1 MMPLR
6 PYQAGGVEFLRSRPR
21 SFLGDEPGLGK
32 SRQLIEASQGD
43 TLVVAPAMVLDGGT
57 WDEEIER
64 WADDP
69 SRFTTVSYS
78 GTTLREK
85 VGRGHRPSKTLI
97 PQVDRHW
104 DTLILDE
111 AHYVK
116 NGRATRTEAVVKI
129 ARKSD
134 RVMLASGT
142 PIPNWPQELF
152 TLLQILHPK
161 EAKPG
166 QRYGSRWR
174 WIEQWFDTRPNHYN
188 PRATDVVGLAGC
200 TEICG
205 ERPATDPCE
214 HYMAFAAENLDGVF
228 LQRLRDE
235 VLTDLPPLTE
245 QTIEVRMT
253 PEQGK
258 IYRQIKTKFAAMV
271 DDDPVVA
278 WSSAAKHVMLDRA
291 TTGIGVMMDEPTAK
305 HSGKLDRLRFDLE
318 QRDRP
323 TLVVAHYQASVEAA
337 AAVARETGRRAVT
350 VHGGISRSV
359 RGKAVQDFKDG
370 KVDVLVGSLETIAE
384 GLTLTQADMVIFL
397 EQSYK
402 PSRNQQA
409 LRRIHRLGQTR
420 PCVALNYVCVTER
433 GNPTIDGG
441 KRTLLQTKT
450 DLQMRTL
457 TAAQLLAVS

>member
-1 MMPLR
+1 MRVTEPQLR
-6 PYQAGGVEFLRSRPR
+6 TVLLAQAIEHADAEHALVSAVELQ
-21 SFLGDEPGLGK
+21 E
-32 SRQLIEASQGD
+32 
-43 TLVVAPAMVLDGGT
+43 
-57 WDEEIER
+57 
-64 WADDP
+64 
-69 SRFTTVSYS
+69 
-78 GTTLREK
+78 
-85 VGRGHRPSKTLI
+85 
-97 PQVDRHW
+97 
-104 DTLILDE
+104 
-111 AHYVK
+111 
-116 NGRATRTEAVVKI
+116 ATRQAVAA
-129 ARKSD
+129 ARARGVA
-134 RVMLASGT
+134 RVG
-142 PIPNWPQELF
+142 
-152 TLLQILHPK
+152 
-161 EAKPG
+161 
-166 QRYGSRWR
+166 
-174 WIEQWFDTRPNHYN
+174 
-188 PRATDVVGLAGC
+188 V
-200 TEICG
+200 
-205 ERPATDPCE
+205 
-214 HYMAFAAENLDGVF
+214 AE
-228 LQRLRDE
+228 
-235 VLTDLPPLTE
+235 
-245 QTIEVRMT
+245 
-253 PEQGK
+253 
-258 IYRQIKTKFAAMV
+258 
-271 DDDPVVA
+271 
-278 WSSAAKHVMLDRA
+278 VMLDRA
-291 TTGIGVMMDEPTAK
+291 TTGIGVMMDEPTTK